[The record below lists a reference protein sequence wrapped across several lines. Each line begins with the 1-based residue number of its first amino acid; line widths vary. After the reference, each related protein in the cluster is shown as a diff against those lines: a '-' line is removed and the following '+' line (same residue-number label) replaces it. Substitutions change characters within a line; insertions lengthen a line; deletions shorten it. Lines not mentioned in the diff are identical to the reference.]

1 MREKAS
7 KESEKLSKS
16 FHKLQIRADKF
27 LEEDSLKAITHY
39 QTHICASSVSES
51 CGGKRYSEVIPSHSP
66 QQEEAS
72 SPRDPS
78 LKFAAQTIRTISKK
92 SFGSVLRRVNR
103 TKEKAS
109 KGASPQ
115 QVTAATNAEVTLV
128 GKREYNQS
136 TSMEDQL
143 SVAGQRRYNGLGIFD
158 RPGFGR

>member
-27 LEEDSLKAITHY
+27 LEEDSQKVPNY

-72 SPRDPS
+72 SARDPS

-103 TKEKAS
+103 TKGKGAS
-109 KGASPQ
+109 KGASQ
-115 QVTAATNAEVTLV
+115 QQLTATNAEVTLV
-128 GKREYNQS
+128 GKRDYNQ
-136 TSMEDQL
+136 SMEDQL

>member
-1 MREKAS
+1 MRENAS

-27 LEEDSLKAITHY
+27 LEEDSQKVPNY

-72 SPRDPS
+72 SARDPS

-103 TKEKAS
+103 TKGNAS
-109 KGASPQ
+109 KGASQQ

-128 GKREYNQS
+128 GKRDYNQS

>member
-16 FHKLQIRADKF
+16 FHKLQLRADKF
-27 LEEDSLKAITHY
+27 LEEDSQKAPHY

-72 SPRDPS
+72 SARDPS

-103 TKEKAS
+103 TKGNAS
-109 KGASPQ
+109 KGVASQQ

-128 GKREYNQS
+128 GKRDYNQS